1 METLNNKTKWS
12 DVSKANPFGVPEHYF
27 EDVSLRVADRIAS
40 QKRGAWWSFAPVWQ
54 VARPILA
61 AAVVIFGCFFAVNH
75 LTGTQDSSQYAS
87 QSQSAE
93 VVDRLLYMNNLADAM
108 DSDDFFAEETTEVVS
123 EEISEEEMMYYLLNG
138 NVQMGDI
145 ISMMYDAE

>member
-1 METLNNKTKWS
+1 METFNKTNKWS
-12 DVSKANPFGVPEHYF
+12 DVSKANPFSVPEHYF

-40 QKRGAWWSFAPVWQ
+40 QERSAWWSLAPVWQ
-54 VARPILA
+54 VARPVLA

-75 LTGTQDSSQYAS
+75 LTGTQLSSKYAS
-87 QSQSAE
+87 QPQSAE
-93 VVDRLLYMNNLADAM
+93 VMDRLLYMNNMADAM
-108 DSDDFFAEETTEVVS
+108 ESDNFFSEETSEVTDD
-123 EEISEEEMMYYLLNG
+123 EISEEEMMYYLLNG

>member
-40 QKRGAWWSFAPVWQ
+40 QKRGAWWSFAPMWQ

-75 LTGTQDSSQYAS
+75 LTDTQMSSQP
-87 QSQSAE
+87 QSAE
-93 VVDRLLYMNNLADAM
+93 VMDRLLYMNNMADAM
-108 DSDDFFAEETTEVVS
+108 ESDDFFSEETSEVTD